1 MQFAMRFG
9 AKLDNYGPHVATLGV
24 AEPARRAERAGFDSI
39 WCSDHVVMPQTVRSA
54 YPFSVD
60 GSIKW
65 DPHEPWYDAVVWCAA
80 IAVVTERVE
89 FGTAVML
96 AGLRNPLVLAK
107 QLASIDALA
116 GGRVIAGFG
125 AGWMS
130 EEFEALGVPF
140 DSRGRRLD
148 EWIDICRQVWTG
160 RVAGFDGE
168 HFAVDVD
175 VVTEPRPARRLPILI
190 GGMSDAALRR
200 IAERGDGWVP
210 LIRGD
215 TDPVATIDRGVQR
228 LHELAA
234 DAGREGSGFRVV
246 YNAADP
252 AHAGARLAALA
263 RAGVTDVMVDVDY
276 LDPDGPAR
284 ALAAVRGT

>member
-1 MQFAMRFG
+1 MQFG

-24 AEPARRAERAGFDSI
+24 AEPARRAENAGFDSI
-39 WCSDHVVMPQTVRSA
+39 WCSDHVVMPATVRSA
-54 YPFSVD
+54 YPFSDD
-60 GSIKW
+60 GTIRW
-65 DPHEPWYDAVVWCAA
+65 DPSEPWYDAVVWCAA

-96 AGLRNPLVLAK
+96 AGLRHPLVLAK
-107 QLASIDALA
+107 QLASIDALS
-116 GGRVIAGFG
+116 GGRMIAGFG

-140 DSRGRRLD
+140 ESRGDRLD

-160 RVAGFDGE
+160 RVSVVDGE
-168 HFAVDVD
+168 HFAADLD
-175 VVTEPRPARRLPILI
+175 LVTEPQPARRLPILI

-200 IAERGDGWVP
+200 IATRADGWVP
-210 LIRGD
+210 LVRGNR
-215 TDPVATIDRGVQR
+215 DPVETIERGMQR
-228 LHELAA
+228 LHELASA
-234 DAGREGSGFRVV
+234 VGRGGVNFRVV

-252 AHAGARLAALA
+252 AEAGARLDALA

-276 LDPDGPAR
+276 TDPDGPER
-284 ALAAVRGT
+284 ALAAVRGA